1 MRVYYT
7 GFNASPL
14 FTCQDGIITSIS
26 QLTEIPFSEITNIE
40 IGWNYF
46 LLWRGTELYI
56 TGKISEN
63 ENDERNGP
71 RLIQIPQESSGSCK
85 IAIAGRD
92 NVIIL
97 SARNEIWKYKMYD
110 DSWQKVT
117 PFILSND
124 NLQTEYA
131 IKMSQA
137 GCTVVLTN
145 LGRVFNVPIL
155 VEIPKRVKFTDI
167 ASGFDHT
174 ILLAEN
180 GDVYSMGMGTRGQL
194 GHNDLEDCDNPRLIE
209 ALAGLRVVHISAG
222 GWHSAVVTD
231 QGDLYTWG
239 WNTNGELGIE
249 SEDTKVHAVPTL
261 IDLKTNKSEDSEIN
275 VKSVECGN
283 AFTICLTDDGSFWG
297 CGTNKYGQLGVLQQN
312 LDNPRKFV
320 RLNIGT
326 LDPKTVKRF
335 KCREW
340 GTAIITE

>member
-1 MRVYYT
+1 MPVYYT

-14 FTCQDGIITSIS
+14 FSNQDGIITSIS
-26 QLTEIPFSEITNIE
+26 QLTEISFPEITNIE

-46 LLWRGTELYI
+46 LLWRDTKLYI

-71 RLIQIPQESSGSCK
+71 RLMRIPHESSGSCK
-85 IAIAGRD
+85 MAIAGRD
-92 NVIIL
+92 SVIIL
-97 SARNEIWKYKMYD
+97 STHNEIWKYKVYD
-110 DSWQKVT
+110 DSWQKVI
-117 PFILSND
+117 PFIPSND
-124 NLQTEYA
+124 NLHAEYA

-145 LGRVFNVPIL
+145 LGRVFNAPVL
-155 VEIPKRVKFTDI
+155 VEVPKRVKFVDI

-209 ALAGLRVVHISAG
+209 ALAGLRIVQISAG

-239 WNTNGELGIE
+239 WNTSGELGTE
-249 SEDTKVHAVPTL
+249 SKDTKVHAVPTL
-261 IDLKTNKSEDSEIN
+261 IDLKSNEGEDTEVN

-283 AFTICLTDDGSFWG
+283 SFTICLSDDGSFWG
-297 CGTNKYGQLGVLQQN
+297 CGNNKYGQLGKLQQDS
-312 LDNPRKFV
+312 DNPRGFA
-320 RLNIGT
+320 RLDIGT

-335 KCREW
+335 KCHEW